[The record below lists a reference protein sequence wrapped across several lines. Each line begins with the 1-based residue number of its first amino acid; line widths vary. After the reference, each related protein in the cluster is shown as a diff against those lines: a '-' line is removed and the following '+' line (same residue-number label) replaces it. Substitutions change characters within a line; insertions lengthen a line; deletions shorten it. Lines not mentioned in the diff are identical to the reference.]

1 MLKKRLAACCF
12 VIIIA
17 MLAASCSGNIGN
29 NESTPENSAPS
40 PWEYSFYD
48 STGAK
53 VTLTERPQKAALL
66 FSSYAD
72 IWVSAGGVVDI
83 TVRESIERGF
93 TDESA
98 VLVDNGAGHTSI
110 DLETLIDASPDI
122 VIGTSD
128 YPCQAEAVEICR
140 AAGIPS
146 AMFHVESFDDYLN
159 VLEIFCNIT
168 GKEERFELYGL
179 SVKEQIDNLFE
190 TLSAKSDSLSSR
202 KSILF
207 VRAGSSSGST
217 KAKTADDNFVC
228 VMLDELGTRNIAS
241 TENGLTGSLSLE
253 AIMVED
259 PDYLFITTMGNEQA
273 AIDYMNSLL
282 ESDGWKELS
291 CVKNDNYCYLPK
303 ELFHFKPNSRWAEAY
318 EYLANILYPEA
329 IK

>member
-1 MLKKRLAACCF
+1 MLKKRLVACCF
-12 VIIIA
+12 IIIIA
-17 MLAASCSGNIGN
+17 MLAASCSGINN
-29 NESTPENSAPS
+29 NEITPENSASS

-53 VTLTERPQKAALL
+53 VTLYERPQKAALL

-72 IWVSAGGVVDI
+72 IWVIAGGVVDI

-93 TDESA
+93 ADESA
-98 VLVDNGAGHTSI
+98 ILVDKGAGHTSI
-110 DLETLIDASPDI
+110 DLETLIESSPDI

-128 YPCQAEAVEICR
+128 YQCQAEAVEICR

-168 GKEERFELYGL
+168 GEKERYELYGL
-179 SVKEQIDNLFE
+179 SVKEQIDKLFE
-190 TLSAKSDSLSSR
+190 ALSAKADSLGNR

-207 VRAGSSSGST
+207 VRAGSSQGST

-253 AIMVED
+253 AIMVEN

-291 CVKNDNYCYLPK
+291 CVKNGNYCYLPK